1 MLELPLPSVTI
12 LPLTPEPVGTP
23 PALGAV
29 PAWKVM
35 VLPLTIRTS
44 PSDGAELAAMVVALG
59 APSRVRPA
67 ASLAAV
73 PAPSTPAVP
82 TRDPAMPPSVIA
94 DVTGE
99 APPAVPLATTLLIAD
114 ALVYVVV
121 PRRSDEVAPAIVVE
135 TLDLVE

>member
-67 ASLAAV
+67 ASLVAV

-99 APPAVPLATTLLIAD
+99 APPAVPVGTALLITA
-114 ALVYVVV
+114 AVLKGVV
-121 PRRSDEVAPAIVVE
+121 PPRSLGVEPAVVGE
-135 TLDLVE
+135 EFDLVA